1 MDTKE
6 LKEHKTNR
14 AKFDF
19 QIQFLK
25 FINNFESVEEPD
37 IVLTNKEKIHA
48 VMEIVTRELG
58 K

>member
-1 MDTKE
+1 MDAKE
-6 LKEHKTNR
+6 LKEHQTNR

-19 QIQFLK
+19 QVQFLK
-25 FINNFESVEEPD
+25 FINNFESVEEPE
-37 IVLTNKEKIHA
+37 IVLTKKQKIHA